1 MAGNTTSALVSNA
14 NHTYVE
20 IQTKNHP
27 DGEIRG
33 QIKQW
38 QLKNSNQSVVP

>member
-1 MAGNTTSALVSNA
+1 MAGKTTSDLVSVASA
-14 NHTYVE
+14 NNTNVN
-20 IQTKNHP
+20 IQTMDHP

-38 QLKNSNQSVVP
+38 YVNKTAQ